1 MRRIAAATVLAAL
14 IASSITAALA
24 QAPEGR
30 RLAIPSAAAL
40 LRFYP
45 SQLSSSP
52 TGAVEDSDVWLAKVQ
67 GLLAAAPALLQ
78 QSLLMSQTKQDFEAN
93 IVLLEQLQQAT
104 LKRGTTMQASAKG
117 ANVATR
123 ALGDASNLVYKPLPP
138 CRIMDSRNATAGSGV
153 QGPLVG
159 NVLYSIPG
167 FLSPGGTYQQ
177 YGGEFNFG
185 PATDCGLTNPPGSS
199 IKALAIVITILAPNF
214 DAFLGVSDINDLS
227 EVLTNV
233 ALNYTHGQGLSTM
246 FLVPQDTA
254 NTIYFAMPAQL
265 VAHLIFDVV
274 GYFVTS
280 DATALDCTTVTAS
293 GSIAI
298 GTGTDTTIA
307 FSACASGYTRTGAY
321 CNGGGNTG
329 TSGIYLI
336 ETGPTGCTYRNL
348 GGSPVTG
355 NAVSVCC
362 RVPGR

>member
-1 MRRIAAATVLAAL
+1 MKLALVVVTFFAVVPVPVASLAAPAETRASANAAAL
-14 IASSITAALA
+14 I
-24 QAPEGR
+24 
-30 RLAIPSAAAL
+30 
-40 LRFYP
+40 RFYP
-45 SQLSSSP
+45 SPLASSP
-52 TGAVEDSDVWLAKVQ
+52 AGAAEDSDVWLAKVQ
-67 GLLAAAPALLQ
+67 GLMAGAPALLQ
-78 QSLLMSQTKQDFEAN
+78 QSLLMSQTKQEFEAN
-93 IVLLEQLQQAT
+93 VVLLEQLQQAA
-104 LKRGTTMQASAKG
+104 LKRSMLATQSAAKG
-117 ANVATR
+117 ANVGTK
-123 ALGDASNLVYKPLPP
+123 ALGDASNLVYKTLTP
-138 CRIMDSRNATAGSGV
+138 CRIMDTRHATAASGV

-167 FLSPGGTYQQ
+167 FVPPGSTYDQ

-185 PATDCGLTNPPGSS
+185 PATDCGLTNPPGTS
-199 IKALAIVITILAPNF
+199 IKAIAIVITILAPNF
-214 DAFLGVSDINDLS
+214 DAFLGVSDINSLS
-227 EVLTNV
+227 QVLTNV
-233 ALNYTHGQGLSTM
+233 ALNYTRGQGLSTM
-246 FLVPQDTA
+246 YLVPQDVA

-274 GYFVTS
+274 GYYVTS

-307 FSACASGYTRTGAY
+307 FASCASGYTRTGAY

-348 GGSPVTG
+348 GGSPVMG
-355 NAVSVCC
+355 NAVSQCC